1 MIDLYEIPSLV
12 LCAVLIVALLGSI
25 EIGQI
30 IGRRTRE
37 ADWDATSGAFLTLSS
52 AAMAL
57 LGLLLAFSFSMS
69 VTRHDARQTLTLK
82 EANNIGTAYLRTD
95 LLQPEA
101 AQRTRLI
108 FPSYVDERINYH
120 LSSHDAQ
127 AVSASLA
134 KAQVMQNQIWATIT
148 NADNYREP
156 KAICLSLLVSS
167 VNDMIDVSGERE
179 FARQNRVPS
188 AVIWLLFV
196 VTLVSGALAGYAF
209 GAKRQRNW
217 LAFIGFAIMIS
228 IVVYTILDLDRPR
241 RGLIQVDQAP
251 MLALKAGLR

>member
-25 EIGQI
+25 EVGQI

-69 VTRHDARQTLTLK
+69 VTRHDTRQTLILK

-95 LLQPEA
+95 LLQPDA
-101 AQRTRLI
+101 AQQVRQLFRA
-108 FPSYVDERINYH
+108 YVDERINYH
-120 LSSHDAQ
+120 ITGPDEQ
-127 AVSASLA
+127 AVMASLA
-134 KAQVMQNQIWATIT
+134 KAQAMQTRIWSAVTQ
-148 NADNYREP
+148 ADSYKEP
-156 KAICLSLLVSS
+156 KAIGFSLLVSS
-167 VNDMIDVSGERE
+167 VNDMIDVTGERE

-188 AVIWLLFV
+188 GVIWLLFV
-196 VTLVSGALAGYAF
+196 VTLVSGSLGGYAF

-217 LAFIGFAIMIS
+217 LAFAGFAVMIS

-241 RGLIQVDQAP
+241 RGLIQINQPP
-251 MLALKAGLR
+251 MLALKASLR